1 MEIAG
6 RSCQTG
12 PMPTSWIPK
21 IGDEFGAYRL
31 EEMVGHGGMSIV
43 FRARDLTLERL
54 VALKLLAPDLSEDT
68 SFQERFGR
76 ESRLVASLDHPM

>member
-1 MEIAG
+1 MA
-6 RSCQTG
+6 
-12 PMPTSWIPK
+12 TSWIPK